1 MKPHLKFTTKKTKS
15 LIIFSVWLW
24 GLLYLWLILMH
35 YVEEKVGETLLA
47 SPFIYI
53 ALTASMLL
61 FIMQKKADTLKELA
75 IVTVFLVVMFL
86 HLILIFNILLMRIP
100 DIYDISFYYE
110 CFLIVFLSI
119 TPMYLLLRMF

>member
-53 ALTASMLL
+53 ALIASMVL
-61 FIMQKKADTLKELA
+61 FIMQKKSGCVEG
-75 IVTVFLVVMFL
+75 IGYRNSVFGGYVSTP
-86 HLILIFNILLMRIP
+86 HFNFQHTP
-100 DIYDISFYYE
+100 DED
-110 CFLIVFLSI
+110 
-119 TPMYLLLRMF
+119 P